1 VQVAL
6 FGSDR
11 SLPLWVTEELERMA
25 FSFEVVTPEK
35 TKALLPSSFVVVLGS
50 ALLTEDEVAELALR
64 LGVNPLR
71 VAVFP
76 YEEVRDLPEEKCR
89 TLWQGFLRSLV
100 PPKRDVA
107 AFRVTPTRR
116 VLLYPEGDERLCE
129 AFARAR
135 IPVVSFPSFV
145 LSRKGVDFHVMP
157 HDIPVGACVL
167 IPSLQ
172 EEPPVVLPR
181 EVLDTGRVVAL
192 ERLPQV
198 LGLSSLRKMCVV
210 LLVPSPHPYPEDWER
225 IFALASLPP
234 QGAQVLVLAEEVFV
248 AREGFEEAFRRARE
262 AGVLFEKL
270 PLSRVSLS
278 PSLDMRRVVVTY
290 TPEKDPFPVRCEA
303 HWLVPVSRKTCV
315 LPPFDK
321 VLLSDR
327 EVVLEL
333 PENPNLLPFATNIPG
348 VFVAWGD
355 VEDLVVTVSRY
366 LEEGSIQEE
375 GRVRVDAERCALCLT
390 CLRSCPTGAIGLSGD
405 LKRCIAVNEALCA
418 RCGICAGLCPARAI
432 TFEVV
437 HRVLGNHRL

>member
-1 VQVAL
+1 
-6 FGSDR
+6 
-11 SLPLWVTEELERMA
+11 
-25 FSFEVVTPEK
+25 
-35 TKALLPSSFVVVLGS
+35 
-50 ALLTEDEVAELALR
+50 
-64 LGVNPLR
+64 
-71 VAVFP
+71 
-76 YEEVRDLPEEKCR
+76 
-89 TLWQGFLRSLV
+89 
-100 PPKRDVA
+100 
-107 AFRVTPTRR
+107 
-116 VLLYPEGDERLCE
+116 
-129 AFARAR
+129 
-135 IPVVSFPSFV
+135 
-145 LSRKGVDFHVMP
+145 
-157 HDIPVGACVL
+157 
-167 IPSLQ
+167 
-172 EEPPVVLPR
+172 
-181 EVLDTGRVVAL
+181 
-192 ERLPQV
+192 
-198 LGLSSLRKMCVV
+198 
-210 LLVPSPHPYPEDWER
+210 
-225 IFALASLPP
+225 
-234 QGAQVLVLAEEVFV
+234 LVLAEEVFV

-333 PENPNLLPFATNIPG
+333 PENPNLHPFATNIPG

-390 CLRSCPTGAIGLSGD
+390 CLRSCPTEAIGLSGD

-418 RCGICAGLCPARAI
+418 RCGICAGLCPAKAI